1 VLSVCADYTGLLKLL
16 YDWQTLLAGA
26 AAIVGGLAAYRAGV
40 KQARATHQATETST
54 KSMLERSRLVER
66 AYISGGGVRA
76 TEPFDISAHG
86 TVRFRETGEFEFH
99 INNYGKT
106 PGVLYQLGFG
116 FCDETAIPEV
126 PDYKFQ
132 YRHSPIDPGRRG
144 EPIARHRIP
153 PQFSRPVVYGR
164 FYYKT
169 IFGTRH
175 SSGFIYRILPN
186 SGPEPIY
193 PPNNGFIRE
202 QDEPD
207 HDADTPQPMARG
219 PEP

>member
-1 VLSVCADYTGLLKLL
+1 VSADYTGLWKLL

-26 AAIVGGLAAYRAGV
+26 AAIFGGWLAYRAGV
-40 KQARATHQATETST
+40 KQATATRDAAENST

-76 TEPFDISAHG
+76 TEPSDISATG
-86 TVRFRETGEFEFH
+86 IVRFRETGEFEFH
-99 INNYGKT
+99 INNYEKT
-106 PGVLYQLGFG
+106 PGILYQLGFG

-126 PDYKFQ
+126 PDYSLL
-132 YRHSPIDPGRRG
+132 YRHNPIDPGRRG
-144 EPIARHRIP
+144 EPIARYLIP
-153 PQFSRPVVYGR
+153 PEYSRPVVYGR
-164 FYYKT
+164 FYYQT

-175 SSGFIYRILPN
+175 SSGFIYRILRN
-186 SGPEPIY
+186 TGPQSISRPSIE
-193 PPNNGFIRE
+193 FIRD

-207 HDADTPQPMARG
+207 QNADTPQPMARG